1 MLGYGFITVSLG
13 NIALHLVFIVLETF
27 FLAKLR
33 CKRRINLMKA
43 EGKVR
48 NDNSPNKKEGK
59 HKRVQ

>member
-13 NIALHLVFIVLETF
+13 NIALHLVFMLLETF

-43 EGKVR
+43 KGKVR
-48 NDNSPNKKEGK
+48 NDNSLNRKEGK
-59 HKRVQ
+59 QKRVQ

>member
-13 NIALHLVFIVLETF
+13 NIALHLVFILLETF

-43 EGKVR
+43 AGKVH
-48 NDNSPNKKEGK
+48 NDNSANKKEAK
-59 HKRVQ
+59 QKRG